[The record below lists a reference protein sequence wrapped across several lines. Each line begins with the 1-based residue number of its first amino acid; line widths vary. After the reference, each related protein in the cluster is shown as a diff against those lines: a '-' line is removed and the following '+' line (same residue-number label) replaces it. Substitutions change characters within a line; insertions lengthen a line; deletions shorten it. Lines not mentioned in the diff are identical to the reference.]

1 MQPQFMSRQP
11 PLARPPG
18 NLGTSGKHHVPS
30 PSPSINPVVL
40 GPVEPKDTVRQVGVK
55 ALTIAQQQVAA
66 ACHGSRSIHADLTI
80 PAPERHRRA
89 DAVATAAIMPALEP
103 LEKARRTFE
112 KSISE
117 LHAMLAGPAVE
128 LSDVRG
134 IEIRSKLAGL
144 PADKRF
150 AAISRAVARGD
161 DSIVA
166 AVLGSDRLLTDFLS
180 DLEVE
185 RIRDHWAKT
194 RHPDEVALLAQR
206 ELDLGHVERAGKVL
220 ISYQRACAGPSVV
233 PPPATGSTVVIRGT
247 GPAPV
252 NRALAR

>member
-1 MQPQFMSRQP
+1 MSRQP
-11 PLARPPG
+11 PIARPPG
-18 NLGTSGKHHVPS
+18 NLGTSGQHFVPPVS
-30 PSPSINPVVL
+30 PSLDPAIF
-40 GPVEPKDTVRQVGVK
+40 GEVEPRDTVRMLGVK
-55 ALTIAQQQVAA
+55 AMAVVRQQALAAQ
-66 ACHGSRSIHADLTI
+66 HGSRQIYSDPTI
-80 PAPERHRRA
+80 PAPEKHRRA

-134 IEIRSKLAGL
+134 IEIRSMLAGL

-161 DSIVA
+161 NSIVA

-185 RIRDHWAKT
+185 RICDHWAKT

-206 ELDLGHVERAGKVL
+206 ELDLGHVERAGKIL
-220 ISYQRACAGPSVV
+220 ISYQRECAGPNVLPQV
-233 PPPATGSTVVIRGT
+233 APAGSSVVIRGS

-252 NRALAR
+252 NRAFAR